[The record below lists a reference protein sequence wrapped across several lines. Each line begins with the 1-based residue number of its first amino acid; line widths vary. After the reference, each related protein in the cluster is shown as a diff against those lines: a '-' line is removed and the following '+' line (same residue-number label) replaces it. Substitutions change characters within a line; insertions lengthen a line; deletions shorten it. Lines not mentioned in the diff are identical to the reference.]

1 MTNLPEPWQ
10 LYPMPPEQVA
20 KIREHIARMVEQE
33 SAGRAADVAGAVA
46 NLLRATDSTDPAY
59 EGVRRAYGVAL
70 EAAGLVPKETP

>member
-1 MTNLPEPWQ
+1 MIDLPDPWQ

-20 KIREHIARMVEQE
+20 KIRAHIARAVEQE

-46 NLLRATDSTDPAY
+46 NLLRATAATDPAY
-59 EGVRRAYGVAL
+59 DGVRQAYGVAL